1 MIYSLICGTDLL
13 QGIFYLYLCSE
24 QKTEFMG
31 VVGSLFF
38 LTLLAVSAVIGV
50 WLEKAE
56 KNR

>member
-1 MIYSLICGTDLL
+1 
-13 QGIFYLYLCSE
+13 
-24 QKTEFMG
+24 MG

-38 LTLLAVSAVIGV
+38 IILLAVSAVIGV